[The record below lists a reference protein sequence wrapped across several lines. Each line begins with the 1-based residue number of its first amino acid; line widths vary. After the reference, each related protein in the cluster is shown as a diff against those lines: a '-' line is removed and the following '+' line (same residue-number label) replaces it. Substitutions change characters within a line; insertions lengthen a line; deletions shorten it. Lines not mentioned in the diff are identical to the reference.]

1 MEHLAALRCLAMRCA
16 LATAAVALLA
26 SGGHA
31 LGLRTLAALG
41 AGEPIRIGA
50 ALGLLA
56 GAAGVA
62 ALITGR
68 ERLARGAAFA
78 LLLIAL
84 GIVGRI
90 QLADG
95 WFWPAPATGVALAL
109 VAASLLAFGA
119 RRIRVAEA
127 CAVAAGVLALFA
139 MMRTLLGV
147 TGDGGL
153 VALTWITFPAAL
165 GLLLLT
171 AALLL
176 AEPRTTMVRLLAS
189 SRLEGEMAR
198 WMLPAAILVPT
209 ALAALHLL
217 GHDRGWFG
225 VDFGLALMMTVLI
238 CLLVGVLFGN
248 ASRLR
253 ALTLAEEEERAL
265 LDDAQTLARLGS
277 WVLDR
282 RSTRVDYSPQCAALF
297 GLAPQ
302 RLQPGLAGLL
312 TLVCDRD
319 RVAFASGLDALSAA
333 NPLLQTE
340 VRMCHVDGGERS
352 VLVRA
357 RAEIDEDG
365 AVERVLG
372 TLLDLTELRR
382 NEHALAEREQ
392 RLATLLQSIGDAVI
406 ATDANGRVEH
416 MNPVAERMTG
426 WNIDEAR
433 GRPLA
438 EVFHIINERTRMP
451 VENPVGR
458 VLREGRVVGLA
469 NHTALV
475 RRDGDERSIADSA
488 APVRDR
494 DGNVTGVVMVFHDVT
509 DVRVAQ
515 EEQERLR
522 ARLVAADRM
531 ASLGL
536 LAAGVA
542 HEINNPLSYVIG
554 GLSVLEPSLF
564 DRIHDAARG
573 SAAENALAPLIS
585 EGRELA
591 HDCQQGAER
600 VRRIVGDLSAFG
612 RNHDDDHSGANVHEA
627 IELALRMAGNQ
638 IRPRARIETALAA
651 VPPVAIGQARLGQV
665 VLNLLVNAAHAIPE
679 GVPERNLVRVAC
691 RTEPDGRRVVIEIQD
706 TGCGIAPE
714 NVARLFDPFFT
725 TKPVG
730 VGTGL
735 GLSICHG
742 IVTAAGGDITV
753 DSDPGKGSTFRLLLP
768 VAQRA
773 PNGVVIE
780 PKPALPPVRRG
791 RILII
796 DDDPLVG
803 KIIARV
809 LQPDHDA
816 VIATDSRAALERL
829 LGGEHFD
836 AVLCD
841 LMMPGLSGMDVHQRL
856 SAIRPT
862 MLARFIFMT
871 GGAVNAAA
879 QDFVR
884 NVAERC
890 IGKPVDKRVLQDML
904 REVIGGVAEH

>member
-297 GLAPQ
+297 GLRRSA
-302 RLQPGLAGLL
+302 
-312 TLVCDRD
+312 CNRD
-319 RVAFASGLDALSAA
+319 
-333 NPLLQTE
+333 
-340 VRMCHVDGGERS
+340 
-352 VLVRA
+352 
-357 RAEIDEDG
+357 
-365 AVERVLG
+365 
-372 TLLDLTELRR
+372 
-382 NEHALAEREQ
+382 
-392 RLATLLQSIGDAVI
+392 
-406 ATDANGRVEH
+406 
-416 MNPVAERMTG
+416 
-426 WNIDEAR
+426 W
-433 GRPLA
+433 
-438 EVFHIINERTRMP
+438 
-451 VENPVGR
+451 
-458 VLREGRVVGLA
+458 
-469 NHTALV
+469 
-475 RRDGDERSIADSA
+475 RD
-488 APVRDR
+488 
-494 DGNVTGVVMVFHDVT
+494 
-509 DVRVAQ
+509 
-515 EEQERLR
+515 
-522 ARLVAADRM
+522 
-531 ASLGL
+531 
-536 LAAGVA
+536 
-542 HEINNPLSYVIG
+542 
-554 GLSVLEPSLF
+554 
-564 DRIHDAARG
+564 
-573 SAAENALAPLIS
+573 
-585 EGRELA
+585 
-591 HDCQQGAER
+591 C
-600 VRRIVGDLSAFG
+600 
-612 RNHDDDHSGANVHEA
+612 
-627 IELALRMAGNQ
+627 
-638 IRPRARIETALAA
+638 
-651 VPPVAIGQARLGQV
+651 
-665 VLNLLVNAAHAIPE
+665 
-679 GVPERNLVRVAC
+679 
-691 RTEPDGRRVVIEIQD
+691 
-706 TGCGIAPE
+706 
-714 NVARLFDPFFT
+714 
-725 TKPVG
+725 
-730 VGTGL
+730 
-735 GLSICHG
+735 
-742 IVTAAGGDITV
+742 
-753 DSDPGKGSTFRLLLP
+753 
-768 VAQRA
+768 
-773 PNGVVIE
+773 
-780 PKPALPPVRRG
+780 
-791 RILII
+791 
-796 DDDPLVG
+796 
-803 KIIARV
+803 
-809 LQPDHDA
+809 
-816 VIATDSRAALERL
+816 
-829 LGGEHFD
+829 
-836 AVLCD
+836 
-841 LMMPGLSGMDVHQRL
+841 
-856 SAIRPT
+856 
-862 MLARFIFMT
+862 
-871 GGAVNAAA
+871 
-879 QDFVR
+879 
-884 NVAERC
+884 
-890 IGKPVDKRVLQDML
+890 
-904 REVIGGVAEH
+904 